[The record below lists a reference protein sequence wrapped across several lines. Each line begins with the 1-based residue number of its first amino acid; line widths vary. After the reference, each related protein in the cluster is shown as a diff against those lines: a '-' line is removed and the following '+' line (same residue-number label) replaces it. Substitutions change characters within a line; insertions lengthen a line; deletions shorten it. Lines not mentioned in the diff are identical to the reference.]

1 MKPSGFLI
9 LLTAALL
16 SSNVAVAADDPVPA
30 RGRVIDVASAEEWMR
45 DVRPH
50 VIAFFDENVYGQYP
64 PKPMQLSF
72 DLVECGPAFS
82 GAAERR
88 QYVVRSADVCGEH
101 AFDVLVYLPA
111 GQEAVPAFIYPNFSG
126 NHSLVDDPA
135 VRVYDGYPYAG
146 KQRVRG
152 ERSDRAPVGEIV
164 RKGFA
169 FVTFCY
175 GAIYPDYTPSMR
187 DAAPD
192 PVFRL
197 FGKSIGW
204 HLKTGPHSITHE
216 DWRWFMDYARTELA
230 W

>member
-135 VRVYDGYPYAG
+135 
-146 KQRVRG
+146 
-152 ERSDRAPVGEIV
+152 
-164 RKGFA
+164 
-169 FVTFCY
+169 
-175 GAIYPDYTPSMR
+175 
-187 DAAPD
+187 APD